1 MREALRRDAA
11 HLGDAAAVQSAFA
24 GTDRVLYLGGVPGE
38 APLADLL
45 QANVLGRHNVE
56 AARRTGTERVVPA
69 GSNHVAGFY
78 PAAHLTGPPPDVPPI
93 WHMRHMS

>member
-1 MREALRRDAA
+1 MEWTL
-11 HLGDAAAVQSAFA
+11 A
-24 GTDRVLYLGGVPGE
+24 GTDRVLHLGGAPGE

-69 GSNHVAGFY
+69 GSNRVTGFY
-78 PAAHLTGPPPDVPPI
+78 PAAHLTGLLPDMPQI
-93 WHMRHMS
+93 WHMP